1 MSAQDVA
8 AAFLRHARESLGAVD
23 AAIYLTSGSSLRRA
37 EAFGVPERWPEVL
50 PREDAGHPLC
60 GATVEWIEGARALV
74 ARFPSQADLPW
85 REMGA
90 WCFVPL
96 GREGAAC
103 LGFDRPGGVTEQDR
117 RLGALLSD
125 LCVDALERARLLA
138 LRDEFLQVA
147 SHELRTPLTSLAV
160 QVAILKKSAPSAQLG
175 VIERQVT
182 RISSLIAR
190 LLDVTA
196 TAGGSLYLD
205 LSEMDLAAAVRDI
218 AQRLAPEMERE
229 RCRLEVHA
237 PAPVIGRWDPL
248 RVEQVVVNLCV
259 NAAKFA
265 PGTTVLVQVRAE
277 GGEAVLSV
285 TDHGVGIAPEDL
297 DRIFNKFER
306 AAPSSDYGGLGL
318 GLFVVRE
325 VVRAFGG
332 RVEVQSQLGQGSTFT
347 VRLPGALPE
356 AR

>member
-23 AAIYLTSGSSLRRA
+23 TAIYLNSGSSLRRA
-37 EAFGVPERWPEVL
+37 VAFGVPERWPEVL
-50 PREDAGHPLC
+50 PRGDGSHPLC
-60 GATVEWIEGARALV
+60 GAGVEWIEGAPALV

-85 REMGA
+85 RPTGA

-96 GREGAAC
+96 GQEGAAC
-103 LGFDRPGGVTEQDR
+103 LGFDRPAGVTEQDR

-147 SHELRTPLTSLAV
+147 SHELKTPLTALAV
-160 QVAILKKSAPSAQLG
+160 QVALLKRSGPSAQLG
-175 VIERQVT
+175 VIERQVV
-182 RISSLIAR
+182 RISSLITR
-190 LLDVTA
+190 LLDVSQM
-196 TAGGSLYLD
+196 AGGSLFLD
-205 LSEMDLAAAVRDI
+205 LSEMDLAAAARDI

-229 RCRLEVHA
+229 RCRLRVEA

-248 RVEQVVVNLCV
+248 RIEQVVVNLCT

-265 PGTTVLVQVRAE
+265 PGTTVDVQVREE

-285 TDHGVGIAPEDL
+285 TDRGVGIAPEDL

-325 VVRAFGG
+325 VARAFGG

-347 VRLPGALPE
+347 VRLPGLLP